1 MQLVPQSYGIAMSQ
15 CVYGGP
21 RGVWLE
27 CTACDRSDRIAGA
40 PVSISD
46 ADAAKIFRAGGWT
59 GSGKRM
65 LKARCP
71 ECSAVQRKRM
81 ESGRGA

>member
-1 MQLVPQSYGIAMSQ
+1 MQLVPQSYGIAMAQ
-15 CVYGGP
+15 CTYGGP

-27 CTACDRSDRIAGA
+27 CTTCDRSDRIKG
-40 PVSISD
+40 VSTSISD

-59 GSGKRM
+59 GRGSKM

-71 ECSAVQRKRM
+71 TCKPLWP
-81 ESGRGA
+81 